1 MKKIVVLILSIIYFT
16 VSTGFVVN
24 VHYCMGKISTVKFEE
39 PKQKCCCK
47 KKHKACCKTEQQ
59 LVKLSSN
66 SKLTDAWIA
75 ANTSFSEI
83 LTPPYFFVPKP
94 EPATFVASDL
104 TYKYFLPIKKKRYAL
119 LHYCILRV

>member
-1 MKKIVVLILSIIYFT
+1 MKQFLIFILSIIYFT

-47 KKHKACCKTEQQ
+47 KKNKPCCKTEQQ

-66 SKLTDAWIA
+66 SKLTDAWVA
-75 ANTSFSEI
+75 ANTSFSEAI
-83 LTPPYFFVPKP
+83 TIPYFYCINDDNSTIVDI
-94 EPATFVASDL
+94 DL
-104 TYKYFLPIKKKRYAL
+104 TYKYAPPIKEKRYAL
-119 LHYCILRV
+119 LHYCTLRI